1 MPAGRVVV
9 VGVFPGQPDAVVL
22 EAARFASAF
31 GAELLCAHADSARYA
46 FIGGYDGAIMSMPLD
61 PDLTDAEPPPFP
73 PELAVH
79 LEEVLAPMQVP
90 FTTQEL
96 AGDPSLALA
105 RVAAQVHAIMIV
117 VGTRRATVRG
127 AIDQFLNGSVAAHL
141 AHRQR
146 RPVVVVPLNPSPPEE
161 RLPWES

>member
-1 MPAGRVVV
+1 MPAGRIVV
-9 VGVFPGQPDAVVL
+9 VGVFPEQPDAVVL

-46 FIGGYDGAIMSMPLD
+46 FIGGYDGTVMSMPID
-61 PDLTDAEPPPFP
+61 PDLAEADPPPFP
-73 PELAVH
+73 PELEAH
-79 LEEVLAPMQVP
+79 LDEVLSPMQVP
-90 FTTQEL
+90 WTTIEL

-105 RVAAQVHAIMIV
+105 RVAAQVHAILIV

-146 RPVVVVPLNPSPPEE
+146 RPVVVVPLTPSAPEE
-161 RLPWES
+161 RLPWEN